1 MAERFCDGALVLDFL
16 EEGSIARWLERLEA
30 LDEAQEGIHTQHEYR
45 IAAWKQRYS
54 RWKESISR
62 RTYEEKALAG
72 KTEVQGHYGGCLY
85 GIRRTEV

>member
-1 MAERFCDGALVLDFL
+1 MHDGLKDWKPWIKHR
-16 EEGSIARWLERLEA
+16 S
-30 LDEAQEGIHTQHEYR
+30 DHMQHEYR

-62 RTYEEKALAG
+62 RTRKKSISW
-72 KTEVQGHYGGCLY
+72 KTEVQEHYGGCLY